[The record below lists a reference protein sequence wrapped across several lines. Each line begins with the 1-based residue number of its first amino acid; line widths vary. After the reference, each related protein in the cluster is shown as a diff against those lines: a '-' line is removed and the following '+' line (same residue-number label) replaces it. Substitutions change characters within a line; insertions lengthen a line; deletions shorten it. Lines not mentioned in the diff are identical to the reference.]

1 MMKKFFL
8 LILTF
13 AYLASSTG
21 ATVYIH
27 QCMGKI
33 IAWDLNINSENCCAN
48 CGNNKDVPKKCCN
61 DQVKVLK
68 TNLDQNL
75 PVNSPSKIILAN
87 AILPK
92 IVYPDFH
99 RDFQNVKHNSSE
111 FSLFPRSSINYCALY
126 CTFLI

>member
-1 MMKKFFL
+1 MKKFFL
-8 LILTF
+8 VILTF

-21 ATVYIH
+21 ATIYIH
-27 QCMGKI
+27 QCMGKTI
-33 IAWDLNINSENCCAN
+33 GWELTIESGNSCVN
-48 CGNNKDVPKKCCN
+48 CGMDKDGSKDCCK
-61 DQVKVLK
+61 DHVKVLK

-75 PVNSPSKIILAN
+75 PVNSHSKIVFAN

-99 RDFQNVKHNSSE
+99 LDFQNIKHNSSE
-111 FSLFPRSSINYCALY
+111 FSSFPRGKINYCALY